1 MQHPSGIT
9 NPGKLAADPVSN
21 FMKAF
26 TTTDAS
32 LFLQNIQSALEQDEA
47 VNQPVLVRCR
57 RLAENGSV
65 TDPALMAWTEDAQ
78 GVTSAAFFAP
88 PDPMWLFCEPLPKEP
103 SLRLLLNML
112 RDVPFKRVKGKTH
125 VIDTFSLLTRQLFN
139 CSITR
144 IARQYVWRI
153 TSAPNP
159 PFVAGYMRKAALP
172 DADQLMDWMESSR
185 LEKPISGSHQV
196 HRQEVLA
203 GIARGEYF
211 VWEDG
216 LIVAMGGRTLITRHG
231 VALGELFTPPMLRNR
246 GYATALMGSLCQQA
260 KLDGFIFCS
269 VTSDP
274 ANSIANH
281 VFQKLGFTI
290 ISEIDEIEVNS

>member
-1 MQHPSGIT
+1 
-9 NPGKLAADPVSN
+9 
-21 FMKAF
+21 MKAF

-32 LFLQNIQSALEQDEA
+32 LFLQKVQNALEQDEA

-57 RLAENGSV
+57 QLVENGD
-65 TDPALMAWTEDAQ
+65 TKNPALMAWTEDAK

-125 VIDTFSLLTRQLFN
+125 VIETFSLLTRQLFN

-144 IARQYVWRI
+144 VGRQCVWRL
-153 TSAPNP
+153 TSSPNP
-159 PFVAGYMRKAALP
+159 PFVAGYMRKAILP
-172 DADQLMDWMESSR
+172 DGDQLIDWMESSR
-185 LEKPISGSHQV
+185 LEMPIPGSLQV

-203 GIARGEYF
+203 GISRGEYF

-216 LIVAMGGRTLITRHG
+216 LMVAMGGRIMTTSRG

-246 GYATALMGSLCQQA
+246 GYATALLGALSEQA
-260 KLDGFIFCS
+260 KLDGFLFYS

-274 ANSIANH
+274 ANVIANH